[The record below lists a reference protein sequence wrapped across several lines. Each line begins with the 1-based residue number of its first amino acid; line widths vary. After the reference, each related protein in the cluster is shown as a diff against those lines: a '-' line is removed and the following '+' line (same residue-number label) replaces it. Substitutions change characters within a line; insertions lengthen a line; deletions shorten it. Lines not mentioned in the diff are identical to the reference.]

1 MNERSV
7 GVLYLV
13 ATPIGN
19 LADMSPRAVEIL
31 RRVALIAAEDTRH
44 SLPLLRHFGIATPL
58 RALHEHNEDV
68 QSPRLVERL
77 LAGEDIALISD
88 AGTPLVSDPGFPL
101 VRLARAA
108 GVRVSPVP
116 GPCAAVVALSASGLS
131 CDRFTFAGFPPRR
144 GPARREWLESL
155 CERPETLIF
164 YESGHRI
171 GDFLHDLGAVFPLSR
186 PVVVARELTKLHET
200 VYATTAGEAAGW
212 VAADADRRKGE
223 FVVLVGGA
231 ELQPGGEDMD
241 AEAVRV
247 LGILLRGGCS
257 VKDASALAAEITGS
271 RRRALYTRAL
281 RLAEE
286 IDHV

>member
-1 MNERSV
+1 
-7 GVLYLV
+7 V

-19 LADMSPRAVEIL
+19 LGDMSPRAVETL
-31 RRVALIAAEDTRH
+31 RRVNLIAAEDTRH
-44 SLPLLRHFGIATPL
+44 SLPLLRHFGIATPMQS
-58 RALHEHNEDV
+58 LHGHNEAV

-101 VRLARAA
+101 VQAARAA

-116 GPCAAVVALSASGLS
+116 GACAALAALSASGLP

-144 GPARREWLESL
+144 GPARREWLENL
-155 CERPETLIF
+155 RDRPETLIF

-171 GDFLHDLGAVFPLSR
+171 GEFLRDLGAVLPTSR
-186 PVVVARELTKLHET
+186 PLVVARELTKLHET
-200 VYATTAGEAAGW
+200 LFVTTAGEAADW
-212 VAADADRRKGE
+212 LAADPDRRRGE

-231 ELQPGGEDMD
+231 EPPSAPDDAVDGEAM
-241 AEAVRV
+241 RV
-247 LGILLRGGCS
+247 LGVLLRGGCS
-257 VKDASALAAEITGS
+257 VKEAAAMAAEITGV
-271 RRRALYTRAL
+271 RRRRLYACAL

-286 IDHV
+286 KGHV